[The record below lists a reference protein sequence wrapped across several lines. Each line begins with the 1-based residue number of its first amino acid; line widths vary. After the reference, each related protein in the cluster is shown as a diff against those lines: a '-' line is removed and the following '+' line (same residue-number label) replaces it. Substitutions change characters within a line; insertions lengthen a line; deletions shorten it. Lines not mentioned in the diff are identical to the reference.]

1 MFKRII
7 TALGGNPTAR
17 DVKRYEEI
25 AALIDALVAHFQ
37 TQSDAGLRA
46 QTGTFRQQLAA
57 ASVAGGTPAE
67 QLAAEAGVLDE
78 ILVDAF
84 AVVREATVRT
94 LGLRHYPAQRVG
106 GQVLHAGRS
115 AEMRTGEGKTLV
127 ATLPLYLNA
136 LTGRGVHLV
145 TVNDY
150 LARRDARWMG
160 PVFHLLGLQVG
171 ILQDAARTDYAQK
184 AFMYAPDHP
193 SAQDD
198 SDQMLVVPRREAYS
212 SDIIYGTNNEFGF
225 DYLRDNISN
234 ALAERQIGRA
244 HV

>member
-1 MFKRII
+1 MLFRS
-7 TALGGNPTAR
+7 
-17 DVKRYEEI
+17 
-25 AALIDALVAHFQ
+25 
-37 TQSDAGLRA
+37 SDAGLRA
-46 QTGTFRQQLAA
+46 QTGAFRQQLAA
-57 ASVAGGTPAE
+57 ASAAGGTPAE

-94 LGLRHYPAQRVG
+94 LWLRHYPAQLVG
-106 GQVLHAGRS
+106 GQVLHAGRI

-171 ILQDAARTDYAQK
+171 ILQDAARTDYA
-184 AFMYAPDHP
+184 AA
-193 SAQDD
+193 
-198 SDQMLVVPRREAYS
+198 
-212 SDIIYGTNNEFGF
+212 
-225 DYLRDNISN
+225 
-234 ALAERQIGRA
+234 
-244 HV
+244 

>member
-25 AALIDALVAHFQ
+25 AALIDAREAHFQ
-37 TQSDAGLRA
+37 MQSDAELRA
-46 QTGTFRQQLAA
+46 QTGAFRQQLAA
-57 ASVAGGTPAE
+57 ASAAAGSPAE
-67 QLAAEAGVLDE
+67 QLAAEATVLDE

-94 LGLRHYPAQRVG
+94 LGLRHYPAQLVG
-106 GQVLHAGRS
+106 GQVLHAGRI

-136 LTGRGVHLV
+136 LSGRGVHLV

-160 PVFHLLGLQVG
+160 PVFHFWV
-171 ILQDAARTDYAQK
+171 
-184 AFMYAPDHP
+184 
-193 SAQDD
+193 
-198 SDQMLVVPRREAYS
+198 
-212 SDIIYGTNNEFGF
+212 
-225 DYLRDNISN
+225 
-234 ALAERQIGRA
+234 
-244 HV
+244 